1 MNSLDKY
8 GNIEG
13 ADVTADGTELKN
25 KASFKYTS
33 PVRFGVLTNG
43 SIMRDAT
50 TGSTNSSGSSSRPA
64 SDEAQQDDY
73 KYRDLSE
80 TTSDSTT
87 DGLPTFSSSTAVTDV
102 LPLSAQQ
109 MEFVPPSTSA
119 NNTVIPPGYPTP
131 PKSTSFKNTNI
142 SSLPLPS
149 PRKNHPPTP
158 PVTQGPTTQLSVHNP
173 HSAGNFGYT
182 SEEEG
187 GFRSRSSNKPPIA
200 RGSPPPPSRRQ
211 LPQHFSSFR
220 YLPPP
225 PQYRTS
231 EFGQYQS
238 QHQQG
243 HNLQHQQLSEHSP
256 VATPMSRVN
265 GSLSHGTVRSVKKRR
280 HISFV

>member
-1 MNSLDKY
+1 MLILQVQEWVNSLDKY
-8 GNIEG
+8 GNVEG
-13 ADVTADGTELKN
+13 EVPADGTQLKN
-25 KASFKYTS
+25 KASIKYTS

-50 TGSTNSSGSSSRPA
+50 TGSTNSSGSSSRP
-64 SDEAQQDDY
+64 SDEAQHDDY

-87 DGLPTFSSSTAVTDV
+87 DGLLPSSSSSAATDVTPVEASYTAV
-102 LPLSAQQ
+102 P
-109 MEFVPPSTSA
+109 TSYSSPA
-119 NNTVIPPGYPTP
+119 
-131 PKSTSFKNTNI
+131 KSVSFKNTNI

-149 PRKNHPPTP
+149 PRNNPPATP
-158 PVTQGPTTQLSVHNP
+158 PPSQSAQLSVHTPPALND
-173 HSAGNFGYT
+173 YT

-187 GFRSRSSNKPPIA
+187 GFRPRGPQLSRASPIT
-200 RGSPPPPSRRQ
+200 SRRQ

-225 PQYRTS
+225 PQYRGT
-231 EFGQYQS
+231 EFGQYHGQS
-238 QHQQG
+238 SPNQQGVIAPQHQQR
-243 HNLQHQQLSEHSP
+243 QQSP
-256 VATPMSRVN
+256 SGQPMQRVN